1 MARIFAD
8 GQEMTNK
15 DDFDQKVNVDNPL
28 YKTITANGSMAD
40 ILGRNPQTGQR
51 NLVAF
56 RDNSG
61 TNDNNLT
68 ASYNGSGIVFGGDD
82 TAAVLSVD
90 GWGKRRAR
98 IGWQTTDTNRAWHE
112 DIAWK
117 SDLTTKAI
125 NQDIDINTLTE
136 EGSFFVKSSNLDH
149 FPAEYRNP
157 WYFLNVESTIDHGNA
172 GRTKQTVT
180 PDNTDQLS
188 WILVRSGLWHDDGSI
203 SWGDWLILDFANGKL
218 LKSK

>member
-1 MARIFAD
+1 MQLYGGGHKFV
-8 GQEMTNK
+8 T
-15 DDFDQKVNVDNPL
+15 DQKVNIDNSL
-28 YKTITANGSMAD
+28 YKTITANDSMAD
-40 ILGRNPQTGQR
+40 VLGRNLQIGQK

-61 TNDNNLT
+61 PNDNNLT

-98 IGWQTTDTNRAWHE
+98 IGWQSAYTNKMWHE

-117 SDLTTKAI
+117 SDVTTKTI
-125 NQDIDINTLTE
+125 NQDVDINTLTD
-136 EGSFFVKSSNLDH
+136 EGNFFVESNNLNH
-149 FPAEYRNP
+149 FPANYQSM
-157 WYFLNVESTIDHGNA
+157 WYFLNVESTIDHSTS
-172 GRTKQTVT
+172 GRIKQTVV
-180 PDNTDQLS
+180 PDNTGQDS
-188 WILVRSGLWHDDGSI
+188 WMLTRTGLWQNNGSVA
-203 SWGDWLILDFANGKL
+203 WRNWLISDFANGKL